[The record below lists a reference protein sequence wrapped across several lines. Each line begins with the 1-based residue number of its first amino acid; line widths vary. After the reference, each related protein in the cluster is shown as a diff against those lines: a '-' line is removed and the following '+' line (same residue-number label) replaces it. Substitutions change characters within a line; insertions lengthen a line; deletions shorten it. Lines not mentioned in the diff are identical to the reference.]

1 MKKNNFKIALSVLAL
16 SPVVTFAAGKTLKDI
31 ADLIVEYLNIGLAL
45 IIGLAVVTFV
55 WNVYLYFFTEKDKKD
70 AAKYVMYSVIGFFVI
85 LSFWGIVAVVRNSLN
100 LDDSKPASLNF
111 GGANNSVPLQGTPG
125 NNSGGALPG
134 TPGNN

>member
-1 MKKNNFKIALSVLAL
+1 MKKNNLKIALLALTL

-55 WNVYLYFFTEKDKKD
+55 WNVYLYFFTEKDKTD

-100 LDDSKPASLNF
+100 LDDSKPASLPTTGLGNVF
-111 GGANNSVPLQGTPG
+111 NNGGVKPPVVPHD
-125 NNSGGALPG
+125 AAPG
-134 TPGNN
+134 TNP